1 MLVLLV
7 SGESI
12 LVAPLRETA
21 TCVEWGALLFL
32 LSSAKAEK
40 NLIEIKKIKNK
51 QTLIN
56 KAVALG
62 FFSLVNKNNPCVCL
76 VCLRETS

>member
-12 LVAPLRETA
+12 LIAPLRETA
-21 TCVEWGALLFL
+21 TCEERGALLFL

-40 NLIEIKKIKNK
+40 NLIQVKKISKH
-51 QTLIN
+51 
-56 KAVALG
+56 
-62 FFSLVNKNNPCVCL
+62 
-76 VCLRETS
+76 R